1 MIIKYSL
8 HIIPPQVLL
17 QEAKDILSE
26 WLDAKLGS
34 QVTDNSIFSKLP
46 KFWEEE
52 YHKDMAALNV
62 SVRTLIQLHD
72 FRFSVLERP
81 RKKNVWGVVQRSV
94 QLL

>member
-1 MIIKYSL
+1 M
-8 HIIPPQVLL
+8 LL

-26 WLDAKLGS
+26 WLDTRLGS

-62 SVRTLIQLHD
+62 SMHIDSAKCKSTWK
-72 FRFSVLERP
+72 SSA
-81 RKKNVWGVVQRSV
+81 GGTY
-94 QLL
+94 LL